1 MTKAGKPSPVRD
13 IRFFAGSGY
22 TYVSGCHE
30 ATAFGRR
37 VAFLLRSRGYS
48 FGSWHHLYIRAVERD
63 RADTPVVALE
73 GAEWWHRFVEVTVPP
88 GFAAM
93 DESERTQLLIAR
105 TKSVLKSLLPM
116 NDSALE
122 EILAEAER
130 ERDRLRFLVKR
141 KNIGGRSV
149 EVSFNVAVWP
159 HSSDL
164 LVTVKDLNADGNMV
178 SPPIKLE
185 IYDDAFSLAG
195 DVRQEGENIRIVPR
209 KSLTAQL
216 VAAQYEASLAIP
228 LSAFSPLACLPPTSH
243 LIEGP
248 T

>member
-1 MTKAGKPSPVRD
+1 MTKAGQPSLVRD
-13 IRFFAGSGY
+13 IRFFAGSCD

-37 VAFLLRSRGYS
+37 VSFLLRSRGYS
-48 FGSWHHLYIRAVERD
+48 FGSWHHLYIRAVEGD
-63 RADTPVVALE
+63 RADTPAVALE

-93 DESERTQLLIAR
+93 HEGERTQLLIAR
-105 TKSVLKSLLPM
+105 TKSVLRSLFSM
-116 NDSALE
+116 NGIVLE
-122 EILAEAER
+122 ELLAEAER

-159 HSSDL
+159 HPSDL
-164 LVTVKDLNADGNMV
+164 LVVVKDSAAHVDLA
-178 SPPIKLE
+178 SPPIKLK
-185 IYDDAFSLAG
+185 IHDDAFSLVG
-195 DVRQEGENIRIVPR
+195 DIRQDGDAIRIVPR
-209 KSLTAQL
+209 KSFTAQL
-216 VAAQYEASLAIP
+216 VAAGYGSSLTIP
-228 LSAFSPLACLPPTSH
+228 LSAFRPLVGLPPTSH
-243 LIEGP
+243 LIAGS